1 MKSIQGSFP
10 VFPPTQFPQSS
21 IYAGPF
27 TTTQVHEVLS
37 KIALSQHSTVG
48 SGSCV
53 PVTTQVHEV
62 LSKVAVSQHSTVG
75 SGSCVPVTTQV
86 HEVLSKVAV
95 SQQ

>member
-1 MKSIQGSFP
+1 ML
-10 VFPPTQFPQSS
+10 PPTQLPQSS

-53 PVTTQVHEV
+53 PVTTQAHEV
-62 LSKVAVSQHSTVG
+62 LSNVAVSQHYVNG
-75 SGSCVPVTTQV
+75 SGSCVPVTT
-86 HEVLSKVAV
+86 H
-95 SQQ
+95 